1 VLDIGCGY
9 HEFKGKIDNIVGI
22 DPYNNAA
29 DLHVKLLDH
38 HPKEKYDATLALGSI
53 NFGSTDK
60 IYAELEHAVSL
71 CNPGA
76 VMFFR
81 ANPGLAHDEKD
92 RPTGKAH
99 SHWIYFYPWDTN
111 FIVNCANQLGVDVLD
126 IKIDSHRNRLYFV
139 WRKN

>member
-1 VLDIGCGY
+1 
-9 HEFKGKIDNIVGI
+9 
-22 DPYNNAA
+22 
-29 DLHVKLLDH
+29 
-38 HPKEKYDATLALGSI
+38 
-53 NFGSTDK
+53 
-60 IYAELEHAVSL
+60 
-71 CNPGA
+71 
-76 VMFFR
+76 MFFR